1 MSKTAASNRKS
12 GSTSNQV
19 THSVNW
25 WICWPSS
32 AIKASSSSSA
42 TAAIR
47 LISFCFAIK
56 EEQRTWLTSSL
67 VDNYLISFFFFYF
80 GFNILRLISF
90 RYPGKVWVE
99 CPSSTVGS
107 HGGPV
112 AGFGWARPR
121 RSTGHGVDGFYR
133 WGNEHNSVR
142 TRRQF
147 SRFPL
152 LSRLSRRMDQREQG
166 TTAADGQL

>member
-1 MSKTAASNRKS
+1 MAQPRIKLPTRPTGEYADRHRQSRPRP
-12 GSTSNQV
+12 QV
-19 THSVNW
+19 R
-25 WICWPSS
+25 PRQQF
-32 AIKASSSSSA
+32 ASS
-42 TAAIR
+42 R
-47 LISFCFAIK
+47 FASRSKKNK
-56 EEQRTWLTSSL
+56 ERDSLPRWLTFL
-67 VDNYLISFFFFYF
+67 LYRFFFNF
-80 GFNILRLISF
+80 GFNISRLISF

-166 TTAADGQL
+166 TAAADGQL